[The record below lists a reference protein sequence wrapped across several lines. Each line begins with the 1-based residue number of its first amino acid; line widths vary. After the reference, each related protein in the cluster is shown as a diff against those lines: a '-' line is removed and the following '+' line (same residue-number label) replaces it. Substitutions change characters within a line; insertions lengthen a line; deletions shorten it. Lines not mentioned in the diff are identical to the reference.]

1 MGRRLLSYFSIV
13 LTFSVALGLL
23 FLLAPIWVAD
33 KAGASVLAF
42 RPAAA
47 DGSVSTFLF
56 HMHTPLGILLLQIV
70 IIVIGAK
77 GVGALFRHCK
87 QPGVIGEM
95 FAGILLGPS
104 FFGWLA
110 PGMQMSIFPQ
120 ASLGSLKILS
130 EIGVI
135 IFMFSIGAE
144 LDTEALKKKAH
155 RAIVVSHVSI
165 FFPFLL
171 GSGLAIF
178 LYNEYSMN
186 DVAFRTFALFM
197 GIAMSITAFPV
208 LASIIRERD
217 MASSLVGST
226 AVACAAVDDVT
237 AWCILAGIVA
247 VARSDGFGSAII
259 TILLAGGYVMVMLS
273 VIKPRFDRL
282 VVAGTT
288 DRWLMVGAMLLV
300 FISSLITE
308 QIGIHA
314 LFGAFLAGVTVSGN
328 QSIRRFISRHIEPFS
343 VSILLPL
350 FFAYTGLRTQLGLLD
365 DGKSRLYCAIIILVA
380 TLGKFGG
387 SAVAARLTG
396 LGWRDS
402 FSLGALM
409 NTRGLMELVVLNIGF
424 DLGILSPNIF
434 AMMVIMALVTTLMA
448 GPVLS
453 LLERPEI
460 LTATG
465 NSNLPYKEYR

>member
-1 MGRRLLSYFSIV
+1 MRKHLLSYFGIV
-13 LTFSVALGLL
+13 LSFSVALGLL
-23 FLLAPIWVAD
+23 FLLAPTWVTE
-33 KAGASVLAF
+33 KAGASAPALH
-42 RPAAA
+42 PAAA
-47 DGSVSTFLF
+47 AESASAFLF
-56 HMHTPLGILLLQIV
+56 HMHTPLGILLMQIV
-70 IIVIGAK
+70 IIVISAK
-77 GVGALFRHCK
+77 GVGALFRHFN
-87 QPGVIGEM
+87 QPSVIGEM
-95 FAGILLGPS
+95 LAGILLGPS
-104 FFGWLA
+104 LFGWLE

-120 ASLGSLKILS
+120 SSLGSLKILS

-144 LDTEALKKKAH
+144 LDTQALKKKAH

-178 LYNEYSMN
+178 LYNEYAMN

-208 LASIIRERD
+208 LASIIRERG
-217 MASSLVGST
+217 MAASLVGST

-247 VARSDGFGSAII
+247 VARSDGFGSAAI
-259 TILLAGGYVMVMLS
+259 TMLLAGGYIAFMLRF
-273 VIKPRFDRL
+273 IKPRFDQL
-282 VVAGTT
+282 VVTGTT
-288 DRWLMVGAMLLV
+288 DRWLMVGTMLLV
-300 FISSLITE
+300 FLSSLITE

-314 LFGAFLAGVTVSGN
+314 LFGAFLAGITVSGN
-328 QSIRRFISRHIEPFS
+328 QPIRRFISQHIEPFS

-350 FFAYTGLRTQLGLLD
+350 FFACTGLRTQLGLLD
-365 DGKSRLYCAIIILVA
+365 DGRSWLYCALIVLVA

-387 SAVAARLTG
+387 STVAARLTG

-453 LLERPEI
+453 LLERSGPR
-460 LTATG
+460 TATG
-465 NSNLPYKEYR
+465 NANLPYRQHW